1 MMLKNCGDWGVRMP
15 DTVFISDREV
25 DYHTLLKVAQVNFQL
40 GNIKI
45 HSVADGY
52 VVVFA
57 ECVDHAKEIYL
68 KRLEDLKQNIW
79 SH

>member
-1 MMLKNCGDWGVRMP
+1 MP
-15 DTVFISDREV
+15 DTVFIIDREV
-25 DYHTLLKVAQVNFQL
+25 DYHTLLKVAQSNFQL

-45 HSVADGY
+45 FTAQDGY
-52 VVVFA
+52 IVAFV

>member
-1 MMLKNCGDWGVRMP
+1 MLKNCGDWGVRMP

-25 DYHTLLKVAQVNFQL
+25 DYHTLLKVTQANFQL
-40 GNIKI
+40 GNIKV

-57 ECVDHAKEIYL
+57 ECEDHAKEIYL